1 MTFSLEKIAELIGA
15 TLIGDST
22 TEIRGM
28 NTLKD
33 ANGNQISYAVSE
45 KYINS
50 LCNTKAGAV
59 ILPKKLKEH
68 CPTNALIVEDAYLAF
83 AKITHQ
89 FKHYNSPVKNSSSKA
104 IIDSSASV
112 EDVTIG
118 PGCVIG
124 KNVSIGKNT
133 IIGPNCVIE
142 DKVSIG
148 ENSHIGA
155 NVNILME
162 CQLGKRCTI
171 LPGAVIGSEGFG
183 NAVDEQKKWQSIAHL
198 GRVCI
203 GDDVSIGANTTIDR
217 GTIDDTVIHNGVKI
231 DNLVQ
236 IAHNVIIGEN
246 TAIAAKTGIAGTTT
260 IGKRCMIGGMVGIV
274 GHLIIT
280 DDVIVNATSTVNRS
294 IVKPGIYTG
303 FFPLMTHSSW
313 KKVGIWLTKLDKITK
328 ILNIKLKDLK

>member
-1 MTFSLEKIAELIGA
+1 MTLSLKKIAELIGA
-15 TLIGDST
+15 TLIGDSDV
-22 TEIRGM
+22 EINGIS
-28 NTLKD
+28 TLTD

-50 LCNTKAGAV
+50 LSKTKARAV
-59 ILPKKLKEH
+59 ILPKKLKKH
-68 CPTNALIVEDAYLAF
+68 CPTNALIVDDVYLAF
-83 AKITHQ
+83 AKMTHQ
-89 FKHYNSPVKNSSSKA
+89 FKHHNFQANNSSSKA

-118 PGCVIG
+118 SGCVIG
-124 KNVSIGKNT
+124 KNVSIDKNT
-133 IIGPNCVIE
+133 IISPNCVIE
-142 DKVSIG
+142 DEVSIG
-148 ENSHIGA
+148 ENSYIGA
-155 NVNILME
+155 NVTIQRE

-183 NAVDEQKKWQSIAHL
+183 NALDEQKIWQSIAHL

-274 GHLIIT
+274 GHLTIT

-294 IVKPGIYTG
+294 ITKPGIYTG
-303 FFPLMTHSSW
+303 FFPLMTHSDW
-313 KKVGIWLTKLDKITK
+313 KKVGMWLTKLDKITK
-328 ILNIKLKDLK
+328 FLNIKLKNLK